1 MLSEA
6 LNSKRVGWEWDE
18 HNGIRKF
25 IGAEVQVESDL
36 LSEQVIQICNRKIIL
51 SDMINTTD

>member
-1 MLSEA
+1 MGL
-6 LNSKRVGWEWDE
+6 WEE
-18 HNGIRKF
+18 HNAIRKF
-25 IGAEVQVESDL
+25 IRAEVQVESDL